1 MDFIQNIPVLNPPP
15 GTTSNFVNPKT
26 VAPGLIAINAV
37 FVPLML
43 ISVAIRVYVKG
54 FIVRAIGWDD
64 CKLAAVMF
72 CGLAIYRFKR
82 LTEL

>member
-1 MDFIQNIPVLNPPP
+1 MDFLQNIPVINPPP

-54 FIVRAIGWDD
+54 SILRAIGWDD
-64 CKLAAVMF
+64 CKPAAVNF
-72 CGLAIYRFKR
+72 CGSAMSRFKR
-82 LTEL
+82 LIEL